1 METSKTK
8 QVVML
13 DKLNEAKALLWKFL
27 FYVLKRK
34 LINKNKRNVQDI
46 KPSIAYW
53 KSFKYQEENDKI
65 FSNLLHRQNYS
76 DII

>member
-1 METSKTK
+1 METGKTK
-8 QVVML
+8 QDVML
-13 DKLNEAKALLWKFL
+13 DKLNESKALLWKFL

-46 KPSIAYW
+46 KASIAYW

-65 FSNLLHRQNYS
+65 FF
-76 DII
+76 